1 MDPIDVLK
9 NVELFDGITPEEL
22 QTIAG
27 ICESRSFQAGDL
39 ITEQGKPGEE
49 LFIVHSGYV
58 EIVRSPLTP
67 DTKPRTIV
75 NLGEGQIFGEMALV
89 DMGPRSA
96 NVRALADNTRLLVIQ
111 RGAFRRLCDENHHLG
126 YIVMQNI
133 AADLSFK
140 LRHRHLVAR

>member
-22 QTIAG
+22 RTIAG
-27 ICESRSFQAGDL
+27 ICESRTYQAGEL
-39 ITEQGKPGEE
+39 ITKQGMPGEE
-49 LFIVHSGYV
+49 LFIVHAGYV
-58 EIVRSPLTP
+58 EIIRTPLTS
-67 DTKPRTIV
+67 DSKPRTIV

-96 NVRALADNTRLLVIQ
+96 SVRALTDHTRLLVIQ
-111 RGAFRRLCDENHHLG
+111 RDAFRELCDENHHLG
-126 YIVMQNI
+126 YIIMQNI